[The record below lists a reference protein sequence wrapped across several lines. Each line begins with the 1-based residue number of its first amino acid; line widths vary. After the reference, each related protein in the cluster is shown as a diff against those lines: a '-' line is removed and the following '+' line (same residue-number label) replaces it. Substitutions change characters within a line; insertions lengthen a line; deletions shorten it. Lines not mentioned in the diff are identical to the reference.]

1 MTYID
6 VINDKKINDIYL
18 KIKNNSN
25 YYMDHAIKHRDNV
38 INYCKKLID
47 IFNID
52 KAIANNI
59 LIAASL
65 HDIGRIKIIG
75 EDNHAELSSIFAKEY
90 LKDKI
95 DSSDINFICN
105 LISKH
110 SGFKE
115 RTFYEEVLYFSDK
128 MDFTKD
134 RLEDNYR
141 KKYEFVSI
149 LESLEEVLFEICDG
163 TLVVKFITDGTISI
177 NDLVKEKRKYD
188 IGIEY
193 NVSSI
198 AAMKNLSYRIYWD
211 NNIIFEGNE
220 KIELI

>member
-25 YYMDHAIKHRDNV
+25 YYVDHAIKHRDNV

-47 IFNID
+47 IFSID

-75 EDNHAELSSIFAKEY
+75 EDNHAELSSILAKEY

-110 SGFKE
+110 SGF
-115 RTFYEEVLYFSDK
+115 R
-128 MDFTKD
+128 
-134 RLEDNYR
+134 
-141 KKYEFVSI
+141 
-149 LESLEEVLFEICDG
+149 
-163 TLVVKFITDGTISI
+163 
-177 NDLVKEKRKYD
+177 
-188 IGIEY
+188 
-193 NVSSI
+193 
-198 AAMKNLSYRIYWD
+198 
-211 NNIIFEGNE
+211 
-220 KIELI
+220 